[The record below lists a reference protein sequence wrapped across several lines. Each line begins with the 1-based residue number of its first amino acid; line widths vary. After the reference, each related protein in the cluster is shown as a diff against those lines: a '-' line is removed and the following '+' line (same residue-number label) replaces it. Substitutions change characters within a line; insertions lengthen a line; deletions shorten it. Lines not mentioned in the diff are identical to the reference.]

1 MPLLLARAT
10 RRPHASPRSP
20 HPCLH
25 LPTHPASL
33 RHRGVFP
40 LSRAS
45 VKKVARGASGFGI
58 SLSSPE
64 IAAGKELV
72 LGMSSERQRDSWF
85 AALERAALVYVPLHA
100 RDTARMRRRGD
111 ETA

>member
-1 MPLLLARAT
+1 MRHPEA
-10 RRPHASPRSP
+10 PIPVCASP
-20 HPCLH
+20 
-25 LPTHPASL
+25 PTL
-33 RHRGVFP
+33 RHCVPRGVFP

-85 AALERAALVYVPLHA
+85 AALERAALVYVPLH
-100 RDTARMRRRGD
+100 DCNTARMRRRCD